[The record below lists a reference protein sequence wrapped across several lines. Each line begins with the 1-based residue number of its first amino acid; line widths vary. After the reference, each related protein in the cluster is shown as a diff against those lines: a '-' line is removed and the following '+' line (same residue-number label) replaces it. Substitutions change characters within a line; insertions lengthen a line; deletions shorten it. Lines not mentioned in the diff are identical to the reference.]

1 MLFVAVVVVTDADGA
16 VVTAVAAAVAA
27 AATAAAVATSYDH
40 LACYIQLA

>member
-16 VVTAVAAAVAA
+16 VVTA